1 MKTLETLKKG
11 GKNPGKFWYG
21 YLVLEFLALVIF
33 VTVLIVI
40 SGKFKPLVIITS
52 AYPNLGLTVTAFGHT
67 APERT
72 YPFIC
77 SGIKVRLAELLPE
90 MNVGWFLMMTWRL
103 E

>member
-1 MKTLETLKKG
+1 MDSKYL
-11 GKNPGKFWYG
+11 
-21 YLVLEFLALVIF
+21 LVLEFLALIIC

-40 SGKFKPLVIITS
+40 SGKFKLLVIITR
-52 AYPNLGLTVTAFGHT
+52 AYPNFGLIVTAFGHR
-67 APERT
+67 APDRK

-77 SGIKVRLAELLPE
+77 SGLKVRLAELLPE